1 MALEIL
7 IIDDEETLRMSL
19 VEGLKDMGHKVY
31 AAADGKTGMEAIES
45 KGPQV
50 VMLDIR
56 LPDANGLQ
64 LIQSVKAIDE
74 SIQIIIMTAYGD
86 IKTAVSAIKQ
96 GAFDYIHKPF
106 DLDEIQVILK
116 RIEETLRMKQ
126 KLFLLEQ
133 ESDALVRQPIIGH
146 HPSMDDVF
154 HKIEVLSKNDDVTVL
169 IRGETGTGKELVAS
183 AIHHASSR
191 KNAPIVSINCA
202 ALSQNLIE
210 SELFGHEKNAFTG
223 ANTLKKGLIEIA
235 DGGSVF
241 LDEIGELKPDTQT
254 KFLRVLEDKKMKRVG
269 GLEDIQVDVRIIA
282 ATNKDLEKAIEE
294 KEFREDLYY
303 RLNVVPVCL
312 PPLRERGEDI
322 LLIARH
328 FLTLYNR
335 KFHKQIKG
343 FTKEAEKCLLDYPW
357 KGNIRELRNVVERMV
372 ILHTGKTIDEKALP
386 SDIREN
392 KRKVSKEKKKWLM
405 EEMEIPE
412 GFSLEEHLKE
422 IEAFY
427 LNHALEKCHHNH
439 TQAAEL
445 LGISRFALKRR
456 TEKQKK

>member
-19 VEGLKDMGHKVY
+19 VEGLKDMGHNVY
-31 AAADGKTGMEAIES
+31 AASDGKTGMEAIES
-45 KGPQV
+45 KGPQA

-64 LIQSVKAIDE
+64 LIQSIKAIDE

-86 IKTAVSAIKQ
+86 IRTAVSAIKQ

-126 KLFLLEQ
+126 KLFLLEK
-133 ESDALVRQPIIGH
+133 ESDALIRQPIIGQ
-146 HPSMDDVF
+146 HPSMSDVF

-191 KNAPIVSINCA
+191 KNAPLVSINCA

-223 ANTLKKGLIEIA
+223 ANALKKGLIEIA

-328 FLTLYNR
+328 FLTLYNQ
-335 KFHKQIKG
+335 KFHKQIEG

-357 KGNIRELRNVVERMV
+357 KGNIRELKNVVERMV

-386 SDIREN
+386 SDIGEN
-392 KRKVSKEKKKWLM
+392 NKKTPKEKKHWMM
-405 EEMEIPE
+405 EETEIPE

-422 IEAFY
+422 IEACY

-456 TEKQKK
+456 TEKRKK